1 MADLP
6 SAEELLA
13 REEQR
18 EQALADARQLRR
30 AARTMA
36 DLKAEN
42 RNLHKAV
49 DVLEEH
55 LAVRKAL
62 AQAIAKPPVVKLKKR
77 EQRDAI
83 IPIAVNTDEHYDQT
97 FTLKEGGG
105 INEQNP
111 EIAEAKV
118 ETYIRRLIRLI
129 EREAL
134 YNPVPLLVM
143 PFLGDM
149 ITGELHD
156 KSERQSPM
164 TPLEASRFAY
174 RLKRRIIDS
183 LLATDIPRILLPCV
197 SGNHGRT
204 TVKRIPGLGARYS
217 YETDV
222 YLRLA
227 DYYEDAGEKRV
238 EFYIPQTDFASLE
251 IAPGFR
257 ICITHGDSVRG
268 GSGIGGIAPS
278 LLRAASRWRQAYPA
292 DLYLLGHHH
301 QYWDLG
307 SIAMSASAVG
317 YDPYAA
323 SMGLSP
329 TPPAQLFTTLHA
341 GRLTRGTT
349 APIWL

>member
-77 EQRDAI
+77 ERKDAI
-83 IPIAVNTDEHYDQT
+83 IPIAPHSDEHYDQT
-97 FTLKEGGG
+97 FTLAETGG

-111 EIAEAKV
+111 ERAEEKV
-118 ETYIRRLIRLI
+118 ATYIRRLIRLI

-134 YNPVPLLVM
+134 DSPVPLLVM
-143 PFLGDM
+143 PLMGDM
-149 ITGELHD
+149 ITGELHA
-156 KSERQSPM
+156 KSERDSPM

-174 RLKRRIIDS
+174 RLKRTIIDS
-183 LLATDIPRILLPCV
+183 LLATDIPRILIPCV
-197 SGNHGRT
+197 DGNHGRT
-204 TVKRIPGLGARYS
+204 TAKRTPGLNARYS
-217 YETDV
+217 HETDV

-227 DYYEDAGEKRV
+227 DHYNEAGEKRV
-238 EFYIPQTDFASLE
+238 DFYIPQTDFAVLE
-251 IAPGFR
+251 IAPKFR
-257 ICITHGDSVRG
+257 LCITHGDSVRG

-278 LLRAASRWRQAYPA
+278 LLRAVSRWRQAYPA
-292 DLYLLGHHH
+292 DLYMLGHHH
-301 QYWDLG
+301 QFWDLG
-307 SIAMSASAVG
+307 PILMNPSAVG
-317 YDPYAA
+317 FDPYAA
-323 SMGLSP
+323 SLGLSP
-329 TPPAQLFTTLHA
+329 TPPAQVFTTLHA
-341 GRLTRGTT
+341 GRLARGTT
-349 APIWL
+349 CPIWL

>member
-1 MADLP
+1 MSEIPDAD
-6 SAEELLA
+6 ELLRQEEE
-13 REEQR
+13 RER
-18 EQALADARQLRR
+18 ALDDARQARR
-30 AARTMA
+30 NARTMA

-55 LAVRKAL
+55 LAVRRAL
-62 AQAIAKPPVVKLKKR
+62 AEAIAKPPIVKLKKR

-97 FTLKEGGG
+97 FSLEETGGL
-105 INEQNP
+105 NEQNP

-118 ETYIRRLIRLI
+118 ETYIKRLLRLI

-134 YNPVPLLVM
+134 DNPVPLLVM

-149 ITGELHD
+149 ITGELHA

-183 LLATDIPRILLPCV
+183 LLATDLPRILVPCV
-197 SGNHGRT
+197 DGNHGRT
-204 TVKRIPGLGARYS
+204 TAKRTPGLNARYS

-227 DYYEDAGEKRV
+227 DHYDEAGEKRV

-257 ICITHGDSVRG
+257 LCITHGDSVRG
-268 GSGIGGIAPS
+268 GGGIGGIAPS